1 MVEEEEVILSSAE
14 LSEGEMDDFV
24 NDLAHPSQYN
34 GDFND
39 S

>member
-24 NDLAHPSQYN
+24 NDLAHPS
-34 GDFND
+34 
-39 S
+39 